1 MSTTTTPQPEA
12 TPTAATSAANAARR
26 DAILARVRAALADVP
41 DAPAEQDT
49 PISWVYGRARP
60 MEDLLDRFVDRIID
74 YRARLTRV
82 TPEGVPDAI
91 VTALR
96 EHGVGSVVLPAG
108 VPPQWRTSV
117 QGSGLRVVGD
127 EPPLGNA
134 ELNEVESVVTGA
146 AVAGAE
152 TGTIVLDHGPDQGRR
167 ALSLVPDVHVCVV
180 RADQVVTDVPEM
192 MPRLRDAV
200 GRGQPL
206 TWISGGSATSD
217 IELSRVEGVH
227 GPRHLHV
234 VLVERLGDG

>member
-1 MSTTTTPQPEA
+1 MSTPTTTGT
-12 TPTAATSAANAARR
+12 TPAIDVTADRARR

-41 DAPAEQDT
+41 DAGVVSPEQDT
-49 PISWVYGRARP
+49 PVPWAYGRARA
-60 MEDLLDRFVDRIID
+60 MDDLLDRFVDRIVD
-74 YRARLTRV
+74 YKAKLTRV
-82 TPEGVPDAI
+82 APDGVAAAI
-91 VTALR
+91 VAALR
-96 EHGVGSVVLPAG
+96 DHGAGSVVVPAG
-108 VPPQWRTSV
+108 VPQAWRDALD
-117 QGSGLRVVGD
+117 GSGLPVAGD
-127 EPPLGNA
+127 EPRLGNA
-134 ELNEVESVVTGA
+134 ELNEVEAVVTAA

-192 MPRLRDAV
+192 VPRLREAV

-234 VLVERLGDG
+234 ILVDG

>member
-1 MSTTTTPQPEA
+1 MSAKE
-12 TPTAATSAANAARR
+12 
-26 DAILARVRAALADVP
+26 AILTRVRAALADVP
-41 DAPAEQDT
+41 DVSPEQDT
-49 PISWVYGRARP
+49 PVPWEYGRARP
-60 MEDLLDRFVDRIID
+60 MDDLLDRFVDRIVD
-74 YRARLTRV
+74 YKAKLTRV
-82 TPEGVPDAI
+82 AADGVPEAI
-91 VTALR
+91 AAALR
-96 EHGVGSVVLPAG
+96 EHEVGSVIVPSG
-108 VPPQWRTSV
+108 VPQAWRGALD
-117 QGSGLRVVGD
+117 GSGLRVVGD
-127 EPPLGNA
+127 EPRLRNA
-134 ELNEVESVVTGA
+134 ELNEVESVVTAA

-192 MPRLRDAV
+192 VPRLRDAV

-234 VLVERLGDG
+234 ILVDG